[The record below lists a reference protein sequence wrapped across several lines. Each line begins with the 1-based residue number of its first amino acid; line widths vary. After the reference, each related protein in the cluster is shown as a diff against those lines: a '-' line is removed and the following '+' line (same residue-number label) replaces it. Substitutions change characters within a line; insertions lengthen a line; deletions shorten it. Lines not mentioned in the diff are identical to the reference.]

1 MVENIKIE
9 ISETNRGKEQLIIN
23 RKYKYNF
30 SKLKKDNS
38 KVYRCTEYKTLN
50 KCKSFININDNKD
63 ILEYESEHNHL
74 EKEFDAS
81 VSITKHKI
89 KEEIRKSSI
98 PMDLKPKHIYNEV
111 SQEMGFIC
119 PEYNSIRSQII
130 RKINKQLPPDVT
142 TFDEIPE
149 ESEYYKTERGEN
161 FMIFKNTN
169 LVIFQSP
176 FQAELFGKYY
186 KDVFVDGTFY
196 IAPKFSYQVF
206 ITRAYVS
213 SFNKFYTTSVS
224 ILKNKEQATYEILF
238 YELQK
243 NARKFSNTG
252 ATPTNLHCDFEIG
265 ISNAAKKIFPDIN
278 IRFCVWHFKRSLEK
292 QKNKICYSE
301 VDKNDDIYTYYKAIS
316 NLPFINPEYIFD
328 VYVKIAFLSKKNKY
342 DNFSVFLEYFKVNYL
357 HKYDV
362 NDWNYYNNIE
372 HITNNSSESYNNY
385 LNNLFPKKPSFYKLI
400 IILKKEESLSYND
413 FKNTKNGINR
423 KKPKLKC
430 KTDLIKDLIESYKN
444 DEKELESTDRE
455 GFVKLWYRCLID
467 LNNKKYQ

>member
-1 MVENIKIE
+1 MDENIEIE
-9 ISETNRGKEQLIIN
+9 ISETNIGKEQLIIN

-30 SKLKKDNS
+30 SRKLKNS
-38 KVYRCTEYKTLN
+38 EVYRCTEYKTSN
-50 KCKSFININDNKD
+50 NCKSSIKINDNNV
-63 ILEYESEHNHL
+63 ITEYKSEHNHL
-74 EKEFDAS
+74 EKKFEAS
-81 VSITKHKI
+81 ISITKHKI
-89 KEEIRKSSI
+89 NEEIRKSSI

-111 SQEMGFIC
+111 SQEIGFIC

-130 RKINKQLPPDVT
+130 RKINKQLPPDVK

-149 ESEYYKTERGEN
+149 ESEYYKTERGKN
-161 FMIFKNTN
+161 FLIFKNSN

-176 FQAELFGKYY
+176 FQAELFGKYC
-186 KDVFVDGTFY
+186 KDVFADGTFY

-206 ITRAYVS
+206 ITRTYVS
-213 SFNKFYTTSVS
+213 SFNKFYTTSVA
-224 ILKNKEQATYEILF
+224 ILKNKEQATYERLF
-238 YELQK
+238 YEIQK
-243 NARKFSNTG
+243 NARKFSNTK
-252 ATPTNLHCDFEIG
+252 ATTTNLHCDFEIG
-265 ISNAAKKIFPDIN
+265 ISNAAKKIFPNIK

-292 QKNKICYSE
+292 QKNKICCSE

-316 NLPFINPEYIFD
+316 NLPFINPEYIYD
-328 VYVKIAFLSKKNKY
+328 IYVKIAFLSKKNKY

-357 HKYDV
+357 HKYEV

-423 KKPKLKC
+423 KKPKLEC